1 MGLSEAEL
9 FRASGLDY
17 AGSASDR
24 PSNLDHPIFTRIV
37 RHEGHWMW
45 HGAHGAAGPEWHGI
59 SGSEYVNVIR
69 WLWEVCEGES
79 LLVEHVLRNTCGHR
93 RCVFPDHYRRDRF
106 GTVWRA
112 LRALAGSTDR
122 PHLRPHRSVS
132 FPLPL
137 LSVTYARNRALIH
150 PFHTLMMMNPFSKR
164 RTRDRYVGRSTAC
177 FRHAVRNSRSSQ
189 WSQRSCPWH
198 GFHSADRPKL
208 TVGCRTGRSR
218 TNPAASGQS
227 ISKP

>member
-93 RCVFPDHYRRDRF
+93 RCVFPDHYRRD
-106 GTVWRA
+106 T
-112 LRALAGSTDR
+112 
-122 PHLRPHRSVS
+122 RS
-132 FPLPL
+132 
-137 LSVTYARNRALIH
+137 
-150 PFHTLMMMNPFSKR
+150 TLMR
-164 RTRDRYVGRSTAC
+164 EVRDRLA
-177 FRHAVRNSRSSQ
+177 RSSSAR
-189 WSQRSCPWH
+189 WEH
-198 GFHSADRPKL
+198 GPSTPSPTPIGQFPTAAPERDL
-208 TVGCRTGRSR
+208 RTE
-218 TNPAASGQS
+218 
-227 ISKP
+227 